1 MEEKMNKEKHVWA
14 RGWVK
19 KRNTPG
25 ASALSLSEL
34 AIEDQKEHMS
44 FSDLLQ
50 IILKLSWY

>member
-1 MEEKMNKEKHVWA
+1 MFGQEA
-14 RGWVK
+14 GSK
-19 KRNTPG
+19 KGYTPG
-25 ASALSLSEL
+25 VSALLLSEL